1 MSSGEEDAPTRER
14 ILTAAEELFA
24 ESGFDAT
31 PTSRIAERAG
41 VPKGLVHYYF
51 RRKPDLLVALVGRL
65 PAEHIDHAAVVV
77 PGDLALTLRRLVGAL
92 DGWLDTSSLLSH
104 LLWREADTH
113 DAVRDAVAARFDWM
127 VAEIRAVIGAALP
140 LPDADEGGAPDAGG
154 TAGAPDVASAAEL
167 LALAVSYRHSTARHA
182 VEATGTESPVGMQ
195 RALDFLAQALLL
207 GAGRGLNAAGQPA
220 PPARPAPRPRPWDAR
235 S

>member
-1 MSSGEEDAPTRER
+1 MSSGEEDASTRER

-77 PGDLALTLRRLVGAL
+77 PGDLALTLRRLVAAL
-92 DGWLDTSSLLSH
+92 DAWLDESALISH

-113 DAVRDAVAARFDWM
+113 GAVREAVTARFGWM
-127 VAEIRAVIGAALP
+127 VGEIRAVIRAALP
-140 LPDADEGGAPDAGG
+140 HPVGD
-154 TAGAPDVASAAEL
+154 TDVGSAAEL
-167 LALAVSYRHSTARHA
+167 LARAVSYRHSTARHA
-182 VEATGTESPVGMQ
+182 GEGRELEPPAGMQ
-195 RALDFLAQALLL
+195 RELDFLAQALLL
-207 GAGRGLNAAGQPA
+207 GAGRGTV
-220 PPARPAPRPRPWDAR
+220 

>member
-1 MSSGEEDAPTRER
+1 MEDDTSTRER
-14 ILTAAEELFA
+14 ILSAAGELFA

-65 PAEHIDHAAVVV
+65 PEEHIDRASVVV
-77 PGDLALTLRRLVGAL
+77 PGDLATTLRRLVAAL
-92 DGWLDTSSLLSH
+92 DAWLDASSLISH

-113 DAVRDAVAARFDWM
+113 DVVRDALGARFRWM
-127 VAEIRAVIGAALP
+127 VGEIRAVIRAALP
-140 LPDADEGGAPDAGG
+140 CSAGDL
-154 TAGAPDVASAAEL
+154 DVRSAAEL

-182 VEATGTESPVGMQ
+182 GEGPELEPPVGMQ
-195 RALDFLAQALLL
+195 RELDFLAEALLL
-207 GAGRGLNAAGQPA
+207 GAGRTAEN
-220 PPARPAPRPRPWDAR
+220 
-235 S
+235 

>member
-1 MSSGEEDAPTRER
+1 MSSGEDDASTRER

-31 PTSRIAERAG
+31 PTSRIAERAA

-51 RRKPDLLVALVGRL
+51 RRKPDLLVALVGRM
-65 PAEHIDHAAVVV
+65 PEEHIDHAAVVV
-77 PGDLALTLRRLVGAL
+77 PGDLALTLRRLVDAL
-92 DGWLDTSSLLSH
+92 DSWLDTSSLISH

-113 DAVRDAVAARFDWM
+113 DAVREALAARFDWM
-127 VAEIRAVIGAALP
+127 VAEIRAVIGTALP
-140 LPDADEGGAPDAGG
+140 GRVADGPPGTSEAAG
-154 TAGAPDVASAAEL
+154 TPDVASASEL

-182 VEATGTESPVGMQ
+182 SEESGTESPLGMPGE
-195 RALDFLAQALLL
+195 LDFLAEALLL
-207 GAGRGLNAAGQPA
+207 GAGQGLSAGRQQA
-220 PPARPAPRPRPWDAR
+220 PPARPAPRRHPWDAR